1 MFRIKQKNAPEGPCF
16 ACRLIRSFIM
26 ATVMLII
33 LGLVASDKL
42 YLLTFISTD
51 LIAMIILVSG
61 LILFL
66 FKLWQ
71 WKTSVT
77 KKNMWLFQFYLSRTN
92 LTASSLIGENLLK
105 ENPVWKLTLTWN
117 LLLKIL
123 WSPVQ

>member
-16 ACRLIRSFIM
+16 TCKLIRSFIM

-51 LIAMIILVSG
+51 LIAMIIIVSG

-66 FKLWQ
+66 FKFWQ
-71 WKTSVT
+71 WKTSGT
-77 KKNMWLFQFYLSRTN
+77 KKNM
-92 LTASSLIGENLLK
+92 
-105 ENPVWKLTLTWN
+105 
-117 LLLKIL
+117 
-123 WSPVQ
+123 

>member
-1 MFRIKQKNAPEGPCF
+1 MFRIKQKNVPEGPCF

-71 WKTSVT
+71 WKNSVT
-77 KKNMWLFQFYLSRTN
+77 KKNM
-92 LTASSLIGENLLK
+92 
-105 ENPVWKLTLTWN
+105 
-117 LLLKIL
+117 
-123 WSPVQ
+123 

>member
-71 WKTSVT
+71 WKNSGT
-77 KKNMWLFQFYLSRTN
+77 KKNM
-92 LTASSLIGENLLK
+92 
-105 ENPVWKLTLTWN
+105 
-117 LLLKIL
+117 
-123 WSPVQ
+123 

>member
-1 MFRIKQKNAPEGPCF
+1 MFRIKQKNVPEGPCF

-42 YLLTFISTD
+42 HLLTFISTD

-71 WKTSVT
+71 WKTGVT
-77 KKNMWLFQFYLSRTN
+77 EKNM
-92 LTASSLIGENLLK
+92 
-105 ENPVWKLTLTWN
+105 
-117 LLLKIL
+117 
-123 WSPVQ
+123 